1 MPFARRA
8 FCASRFDEDAMAK
21 GQKTKQ
27 TRKRRA
33 RGSVPHAEIRQGLDV
48 APSPKAERRAKGGPG
63 PQLDQEWPGRES
75 ELRPRADHG
84 EKSYVGAGKLLG
96 RRALITGGDSG
107 IGKAIAIAFA
117 REGADV
123 AFAYFDEHEDA
134 ADTVRWIERAGR
146 KAVALSGDLTEA
158 ERCREVVAEAA
169 GALSGLD
176 ILVNN
181 VAYQCSQKDIREI
194 DEAQLERT
202 FRTNIMSFFWVTQA
216 VLDHMREGSVIVNTG
231 SVVALRGSA
240 ELLDYSAT
248 KGAIHVFTR
257 SLADALAPRGIRVN
271 CVAPGPVWTPLIP
284 TTKGDDDVEEFGAD
298 TLWKRPA
305 QPAEL
310 APAFVFF
317 ASPDSRYVTGEI
329 LAVTGSATTR

>member
-1 MPFARRA
+1 VPRA
-8 FCASRFDEDAMAK
+8 E
-21 GQKTKQ
+21 T
-27 TRKRRA
+27 
-33 RGSVPHAEIRQGLDV
+33 HQGLDG
-48 APSPKAERRAKGGPG
+48 APSPKAERRAEGGPG
-63 PQLDQEWPGRES
+63 PQPDQEWPGKES
-75 ELRPRADHG
+75 KLRPRADHG
-84 EKSYVGAGKLLG
+84 EKTYVGAGKLLG
-96 RRALITGGDSG
+96 RRALVTGGDSG

-123 AFAYFDEHEDA
+123 AFAYFNEHEDA
-134 ADTVRWIERAGR
+134 ADTARWIEAAGR

-169 GALSGLD
+169 GALGGLD
-176 ILVNN
+176 LLVNN
-181 VAYQCSQKDIREI
+181 VAYQCSQKDIRRI

-202 FRTNIMSFFWVTQA
+202 FRTNIMSFFWITQA
-216 VLDHMREGSVIVNTG
+216 ALDHMREGSVIVNTG

-257 SLADALAPRGIRVN
+257 SLADALAPSGIRVN

-284 TTKGDDDVEEFGAD
+284 TTKEDDDVEEFGAD